1 MNEAAEGDSDA
12 IAERVI
18 EALEAYQ
25 QLSIDVVMDGAE
37 DPEAAVKGLVALH
50 LNWTAENPDTS
61 RLITKHRHAVI
72 AGPHRERLMAS
83 NREYFAAM
91 KVWIDQQAES
101 GRLPALS
108 FNLMHAVIFAP
119 TQEIA
124 KLWLAGRL
132 KKPPAEYAGPL
143 GDAAWAGLLALPERE
158 RPGTEASS

>member
-1 MNEAAEGDSDA
+1 VSEETTVDPDA

-25 QLSIDVVMDGAE
+25 ALSIDVVTDHAD

-61 RLITKHRHAVI
+61 RLISRHRHEVI
-72 AGPHRERLMAS
+72 SGPHRERLMAS
-83 NREYFAAM
+83 NQRYFAAM
-91 KVWIDQQAES
+91 KTWIDLQAEG

-124 KLWLAGRL
+124 KLSLAGRL
-132 KKPPAEYAGPL
+132 KKPLPDYAGPL

-158 RPGTEASS
+158 RPGAEAAS